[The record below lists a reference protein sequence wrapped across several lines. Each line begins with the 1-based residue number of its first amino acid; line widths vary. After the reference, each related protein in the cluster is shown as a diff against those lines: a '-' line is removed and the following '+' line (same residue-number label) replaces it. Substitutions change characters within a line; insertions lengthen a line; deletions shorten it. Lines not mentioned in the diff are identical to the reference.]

1 MLPRPPSRLERGHP
15 SPYLTP
21 LALRLPLFQTHNLQP
36 AIACLTTSSSVVPP
50 AHSIIAQYCTYG
62 SETRPCRQ
70 GNDTGRHIAVPSL
83 CKYRPH
89 TETACSCSQML
100 QHTAQPYLETART
113 KKQQHSVEHKPPPR
127 YLEIGTVSLPASR
140 HRSIFSPLRRNWVS
154 QLHFHFSHHSGARK
168 QHKAVS
174 KCQSYRTYIHL

>member
-1 MLPRPPSRLERGHP
+1 MGRVRRGQP

-21 LALRLPLFQTHNLQP
+21 LALRLPLFHTHNLQP

-50 AHSIIAQYCTYG
+50 AHSIIAEYCTYG

-70 GNDTGRHIAVPSL
+70 GNDTGRHIAVPSR

-100 QHTAQPYLETART
+100 QQTAQSYLETART
-113 KKQQHSVEHKPPPR
+113 KTRALGRAQTSATPPRNRHSVVTGIK
-127 YLEIGTVSLPASR
+127 YIGLDFP
-140 HRSIFSPLRRNWVS
+140 PLRRNWFF